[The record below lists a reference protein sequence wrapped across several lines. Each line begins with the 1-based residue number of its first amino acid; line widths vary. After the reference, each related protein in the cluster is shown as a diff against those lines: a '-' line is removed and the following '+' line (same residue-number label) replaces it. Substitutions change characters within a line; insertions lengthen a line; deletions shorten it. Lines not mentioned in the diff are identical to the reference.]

1 VVHIR
6 LVVPIITEGLRTD
19 EHTAALGDENTEISF
34 VILDHG
40 PETIEGVFDEAF
52 AVPDTISKI
61 IQAEQEGCD
70 AVVIDCMGDPGL
82 AAAREAVSIP
92 VLGPAQ
98 SAMHVASML
107 GYKFSVVTVLR
118 RLHPLIDELARVYGV
133 SSNMTSVRSVDI
145 PVIELEDDPALL
157 CRALVEQS
165 VLAIEQDEADVIILG
180 CTGMDGLA
188 EDIQKGLEA
197 MNYGGVPVVDPVA
210 AAIAVAKALLRCKLT
225 HSSRAFGSPRKKE
238 IRGFSL
244 PDYRTG

>member
-6 LVVPIITEGLRTD
+6 LVVPIITEGLRTS
-19 EHTAALGDENTEISF
+19 EHAAALGDKDTEVS
-34 VILDHG
+34 VSILDHG

-61 IQAEQEGCD
+61 MQAEQEGCD

-98 SAMHVASML
+98 SAMHLASML

-133 SSNMTSVRSVDI
+133 SSNMASIRSIEI
-145 PVIELEDDPALL
+145 PVIELEDDPKRLSQ
-157 CRALVEQS
+157 ALVEQS
-165 VLAIEQDEADVIILG
+165 VLAVQKDEADVIILG
-180 CTGMDGLA
+180 CTGIHGLA
-188 EDIQKGLEA
+188 EEIQKGLKVAGIE
-197 MNYGGVPVVDPVA
+197 GIPVVDPVA
-210 AAIAVAKALLRCKLT
+210 AAIAVAKALLQCKLT
-225 HSSRAFGSPRKKE
+225 HSKYAYENPRYKE
-238 IRGFSL
+238 IRGFDL
-244 PDYRTG
+244 PGYLSE